1 MQINKF
7 VKKKNDM
14 YNIVL
19 EDGTVL
25 VAHQNLI
32 LKYDLLIKKSITNEL
47 RNIIEEENLTYIA
60 YNIALKYIANKMRTK
75 KEIKEYLLK
84 KEVDE
89 AIANNV
95 IEMLENDSYIKDETY
110 AVAFINDKIN
120 LSNDGPNKILR
131 ELVDKGIDQSIA
143 FSKIEIF
150 DKETQKEKIKMIADK
165 LIKNNKTKSTYF
177 LKNKIIEY
185 LSNLGYDKSLIL
197 DAINN
202 ISFVENNN
210 IAKKEYEKIY
220 KRLSRKYSGKELEL
234 KIRQKM
240 YSLGFKEYLGE

>member
-19 EDGTVL
+19 EYGTVL

-89 AIANNV
+89 TIANNV

>member
-89 AIANNV
+89 TIANNV

-110 AVAFINDKIN
+110 TVAFINDKIN

-150 DKETQKEKIKMIADK
+150 DKETQKEKIKMITDK

>member
-89 AIANNV
+89 TIANNV

-120 LSNDGPNKILR
+120 LNNDGPNKILR
-131 ELVDKGIDQSIA
+131 ELVGKGIDQSIA

>member
-89 AIANNV
+89 TIANNV

-220 KRLSRKYSGKELEL
+220 KR
-234 KIRQKM
+234 I
-240 YSLGFKEYLGE
+240 

>member
-89 AIANNV
+89 TIANNV

>member
-89 AIANNV
+89 TIANNV

-150 DKETQKEKIKMIADK
+150 YKETQKEKIKMIADK

>member
-84 KEVDE
+84 KEVDKT
-89 AIANNV
+89 IANNV

>member
-47 RNIIEEENLTYIA
+47 RNIIEEENLIYIA

-89 AIANNV
+89 TIANNV

>member
-89 AIANNV
+89 TIANNV

-110 AVAFINDKIN
+110 TVAFINDKIN

>member
-89 AIANNV
+89 TIANNV

-240 YSLGFKEYLGE
+240 YSLGFKEYLDE

>member
-60 YNIALKYIANKMRTK
+60 YNIALKYISNKMRTK

-89 AIANNV
+89 TIANNV

-150 DKETQKEKIKMIADK
+150 DKEAQKEKIKMIADK

>member
-47 RNIIEEENLTYIA
+47 RNIIGEENLTYIA

-89 AIANNV
+89 TIANNV